1 MTNLESEIQGV
12 INKYVA
18 KLFEK
23 LVEVKGID
31 QDDLNNMWSEITS
44 QTNLSQTN
52 LSQTNLSQTNLSQK
66 KVPAPISVVSPDVSN
81 ALDPSKIMGATVPEL
96 KALCKANKLSTGGK
110 KQDLIDRLVSLCNSS
125 SENKDNVES
134 ADASNAANAANV
146 KQTVPT
152 APKKK
157 KRSPNRMPN
166 IPISS
171 IHITK
176 NVHNNYEHPETKLV
190 FEKESKQ
197 VIGKQQD
204 DGTITALTE
213 EDIQVC
219 DQFKFSY
226 KMPEKI
232 ITEAEKKLTS
242 VTNDDDIVETLEDII
257 GSDDDGEFEEFYEEE
272 DE

>member
-1 MTNLESEIQGV
+1 MTSLESEIQGV
-12 INKYVA
+12 INKYVT

-31 QDDLNNMWSEITS
+31 QDDLNSMWSEITS
-44 QTNLSQTN
+44 QTNLQ
-52 LSQTNLSQTNLSQK
+52 QK
-66 KVPAPISVVSPDVSN
+66 KALAPISVVSPDVSN

-110 KQDLIDRLVSLCNSS
+110 KQDLIDRLVSLCNRS
-125 SENKDNVES
+125 SEKKDNVES
-134 ADASNAANAANV
+134 SEAAGSDADNV

-190 FEKESKQ
+190 FEKETKQ

-204 DGTITALTE
+204 DGTISALTE

-219 DQFKFSY
+219 DQFKFPY
-226 KMPEKI
+226 KIPEKI
-232 ITEAEKKLTS
+232 VTEAEKKLTS
-242 VTNDDDIVETLEDII
+242 ITNDNDDIVETLEDII
-257 GSDDDGEFEEFYEEE
+257 GSDDDGEFEEFYDE